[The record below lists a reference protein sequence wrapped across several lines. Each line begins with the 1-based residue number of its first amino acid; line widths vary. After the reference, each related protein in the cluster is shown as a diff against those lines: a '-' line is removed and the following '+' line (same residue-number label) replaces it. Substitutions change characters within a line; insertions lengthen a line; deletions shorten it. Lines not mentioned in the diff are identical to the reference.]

1 MGANPAIMSEP
12 QRERPRLYLITPPQI
27 EDVPAFVDL
36 FRAAIQGGDIASL
49 QIRLKKGDEIDTA
62 ATREVTQAVKRIC
75 QAEHIALIINDSPQL
90 ARALEVDGV
99 HLGMDD
105 MDIAEAREIVG
116 QDMIIGATCKNS
128 RHQAMIAGEAGAD
141 YVAFGAFYPSVTKA
155 DTSPAEPETLTW
167 CQMFLT
173 LPCVAIGG
181 ITLENAA
188 PLISAGADFLAV
200 SNGVWNHNDG
210 PAAAVAMFNRVI
222 DEAMASSKI

>member
-1 MGANPAIMSEP
+1 MSEP

-36 FRAAIQGGDIASL
+36 FRAAIQGGDVASL
-49 QIRLKKGDEIDTA
+49 QIRLKQGDEIDPI
-62 ATREVTQAVKRIC
+62 ATRAVAQAVKRIC
-75 QAEHIALIINDSPQL
+75 HAEHIALIINDSPQL
-90 ARALEVDGV
+90 ARALEADGV
-99 HLGMDD
+99 HLGMND
-105 MDIAEAREIVG
+105 MDIAEARAIVG
-116 QDMIIGATCKNS
+116 EDMIIGATCKNS

-141 YVAFGAFYPSVTKA
+141 YVAFGAFYPSETKS
-155 DTSPAEPETLTW
+155 DTTPAEPDVLTW

-188 PLISAGADFLAV
+188 PLVSAGADFLAV

-222 DEAMASSKI
+222 DEAMTSSKV